1 MSSVPEVR
9 LMLLGWNLRAAET
22 AVRERVALNAE
33 EVREAL
39 KQLTGK
45 GLVSESVIVSTCHR
59 AEVYGLFSSGRTE
72 EDLTRFFAEWR
83 GLAVGELS
91 RASFLAEGAEAA
103 RHLFRVASGLDSM
116 ALGESEVLGQ
126 VRQALKVA
134 RESGTTRAV
143 LHRLFESAVAAGKRV
158 RTETEIA
165 AHPLSVTSIALEL
178 AAKVFGNLS
187 EKTLLVL
194 GAGDTGTLFAEQAS
208 EAGVKNLLVCNRT
221 RERADAL
228 ARRLSGEV
236 IPWEDFPRRM
246 AMADVVVGTTASPE
260 PVVRRD
266 DVEEAMRQRRGKPM
280 FFLDL
285 AMPRDVDGAVSE
297 VYNVFSY
304 GLGDLEEVAR
314 ENRARRAR
322 EVPLAEAIVEE
333 ELADYLAWMG
343 NLSVVPTIND
353 WRRRLVEQ
361 RDAELAR
368 QPAEQRDRLRE
379 FADALYARLL
389 HDPMRR
395 MKSESDPG
403 RKLERLEAVRH
414 LFKLDGDD

>member
-1 MSSVPEVR
+1 M
-9 LMLLGWNLRAAET
+9 
-22 AVRERVALNAE
+22 
-33 EVREAL
+33 
-39 KQLTGK
+39 
-45 GLVSESVIVSTCHR
+45 
-59 AEVYGLFSSGRTE
+59 
-72 EDLTRFFAEWR
+72 
-83 GLAVGELS
+83 
-91 RASFLAEGAEAA
+91 
-103 RHLFRVASGLDSM
+103 
-116 ALGESEVLGQ
+116 
-126 VRQALKVA
+126 
-134 RESGTTRAV
+134 
-143 LHRLFESAVAAGKRV
+143 AAGKRV

-178 AAKVFGNLS
+178 AAKVFGDLS

-194 GAGDTGTLFAEQAS
+194 GAGETGALFAEQAS
-208 EAGVKNLLVCNRT
+208 EAGVRNLLVSNRT

-236 IPWEDFPRRM
+236 ISWEDFPGKM
-246 AMADVVVGTTASPE
+246 ARADVVVGTTASPE

-285 AMPRDVDGAVSE
+285 AMPRDVDAAVSE
-297 VYNVFSY
+297 VYNIFSY
-304 GLGDLEEVAR
+304 GLNDLEEVAR

-368 QPAEQRDRLRE
+368 QPAGERDRLRE

-389 HDPMRR
+389 HEPMRR
-395 MKSESDPG
+395 MKSESIPDRSSSVWRRCG
-403 RKLERLEAVRH
+403 ICSS
-414 LFKLDGDD
+414 